1 MFKLIILDNDIY
13 SNIQDVSF
21 SWIANFTKMF
31 DLIENYQFPDH
42 RDTRYVRIWHYITHV
57 YTIKGKPW

>member
-31 DLIENYQFPDH
+31 DLI
-42 RDTRYVRIWHYITHV
+42 
-57 YTIKGKPW
+57 